1 MGHMLRM
8 AEAQWSDAADAK
20 YKELRGRIFK
30 AATSMGTEPD
40 TGGYG
45 QMVPSVPPLS
55 LSSVSDPNGSIDTFK
70 GKTLPSAKAPSPMA
84 FVTDSPRRLGQLSS
98 RIQGLE
104 NDWMKESQ
112 SRSNAF
118 DRHLRVFE
126 DTISRPHVVKEE
138 RMKAVVK
145 DVEHLRQRVDKDL
158 KEYMNEFDGRTT
170 RTMSQLKESVS
181 LDLALE
187 KQYLRDLE
195 AKVDKQIA
203 SNVVVLRDAIRSFAP
218 PQDFKKVQDLITY
231 ANDMLAQ
238 ERKNREEAVAATD
251 EKVMEQM
258 YRLQKLIDAER
269 CAREDLGVQLEAIDM
284 HEMFLQFQIEIE
296 RERRVFEERLEATKR
311 KVLAEMQI
319 TLGKIEGECTS
330 RKEQH
335 VELGIAIDSECS
347 KFGELLEGFKRAGCV
362 SESAFIKIL
371 EDVTYAIQ
379 RKVMVRKTG
388 LRGPVNRR

>member
-1 MGHMLRM
+1 M
-8 AEAQWSDAADAK
+8 ADQWSEAADAK

-30 AATSMGTEPD
+30 AASSMGSEAAAA
-40 TGGYG
+40 
-45 QMVPSVPPLS
+45 PSSSLAVVPPLS
-55 LSSVSDPNGSIDTFK
+55 LSSVATEEHGTLASFK
-70 GKTLPSAKAPSPMA
+70 GKALPSAKAPTQLA
-84 FVTDSPRRLGQLSS
+84 FVTDSPRRLGQLSA
-98 RIQGLE
+98 RIHGLE

-145 DVEHLRQRVDKDL
+145 DVEHLRHRVDKDL
-158 KEYMNEFDGRTT
+158 KEYMNDFDGRTT
-170 RTMSQLKESVS
+170 QVMSQLKESVS

-258 YRLQKLIDAER
+258 CRLQELIDAER
-269 CAREDLGVQLEAIDM
+269 GAREDLGVQLEAIDM

-296 RERRVFEERLEATKR
+296 RERRIFEERLEGTKR

-319 TLGKIEGECTS
+319 TLGKIEGECTA

-347 KFGELLEGFKRAGCV
+347 KFGELLEGFKRAGAV

-388 LRGPVNRR
+388 LRGPVNKR

>member
-1 MGHMLRM
+1 M
-8 AEAQWSDAADAK
+8 ADTQWSDAADAK

-30 AATSMGTEPD
+30 AASSMGPGSADE
-40 TGGYG
+40 G

-55 LSSVSDPNGSIDTFK
+55 LSAVDYADGAAESQFK
-70 GKTLPSAKAPSPMA
+70 GKVLPSAKAPSAMA

-145 DVEHLRQRVDKDL
+145 DVNHLRDRLDKDL
-158 KEYMNEFDGRTT
+158 KSYMNEFDSRTT
-170 RTMSQLKESVS
+170 GTLEQLKESVS

-187 KQYLRDLE
+187 KQYLKELE
-195 AKVDKQIA
+195 GKVDKQIA

-238 ERKNREEAVAATD
+238 ERQNREEAVSVTE
-251 EKVMEQM
+251 EKVMEQVF
-258 YRLQKLIDAER
+258 RLHELVESEQL
-269 CAREDLGVQLEAIDM
+269 ARQDLATQLEAIDM
-284 HEMFLQFQIEIE
+284 HEMFLQFQLDIE

-311 KVLAEMQI
+311 KVLAEVQI
-319 TLGKIEGECTS
+319 TLGKVEGETMA

-335 VELGIAIDSECS
+335 VELGIAIDSEMG
-347 KFGELLEGFKRAGCV
+347 KFGELLDSFKRAGAV

-388 LRGPVNRR
+388 LRGPVNKR